1 MPALAR
7 LGLILALALPAP
19 ALAQGVAPCTAPE
32 GTLSERD
39 ASRLAGLE
47 WSRLRGLAAALTEAD
62 GEARQ
67 TVAGLYANGLAPAG
81 DLPEGDYHC
90 RTIKLGD
97 ISPLVVYQFFDCT
110 LEATEGGYAIVKGT
124 GSQRFAGNL
133 TASGDGYFYRGALH
147 YADEGPFAYDGASE
161 RDQVGCL
168 YKVSPDG
175 DSYVLELPSP
185 LLESFHDVIVL
196 LPESDSGNR

>member
-1 MPALAR
+1 MPAFAR
-7 LGLILALALPAP
+7 LGLILALAALPAP
-19 ALAQGVAPCTAPE
+19 VLAQGVAPCAAPE
-32 GTLSERD
+32 GSLSERD

-47 WSRLRGLAAALTEAD
+47 WSRLRGLAAAFTEAD

-67 TVAGLYANGLAPAG
+67 TVAGLYTNGLAPAG
-81 DLPEGDYHC
+81 DLPEGNYHC
-90 RTIKLGD
+90 RTIKLGG

-110 LEATEGGYAIVKGT
+110 IKATEGGGYAIVKES
-124 GSQRFAGNL
+124 GSQRL
-133 TASGDGYFYRGALH
+133 TGKLTPSEDGYFYRGALH
-147 YADEGPFAYDGASE
+147 YADEAPVDYDGGSE

-175 DSYVLELPSP
+175 DSYILELPSP

-196 LPESDSGNR
+196 LPETDV

>member
-1 MPALAR
+1 MPAFARR
-7 LGLILALALPAP
+7 LGLVLALIALPAP
-19 ALAQGVAPCTAPE
+19 VLAEGVAPCMAPQ

-39 ASRLAGLE
+39 ASRLSGLE
-47 WSRLRGLAAALTEAD
+47 WSRLRGLAAALTEPD

-67 TVAGLYANGLAPAG
+67 AVAGLYANGLAPAD

-90 RTIKLGD
+90 RTIKLGG
-97 ISPLVVYQFFDCT
+97 ISPLVVYQVFDCT
-110 LEATEGGYAIVKGT
+110 IKAAKDGGYAIVKET
-124 GSQRFAGNL
+124 GSQRFTGEL
-133 TASGDGYFYRGALH
+133 TPSGDGYFYRGALN
-147 YADEGPFAYDGASE
+147 YADEGPVAYDGGSE

-175 DSYVLELPSP
+175 DSYILELPSP

-196 LPESDSGNR
+196 LPETDA